1 MSIKFVDVVNFLRRE
16 RIESVIEYEK
26 SVITMT
32 LLWHDYLVYDFDNYI
47 DNIPLR
53 PA

>member
-16 RIESVIEYEK
+16 RIESVIECEM

-32 LLWHDYLVYDFDNYI
+32 LLWHDYLVYDFDNCI
-47 DNIPLR
+47 DNIPL
-53 PA
+53 A